1 MENNKNYEQFN
12 ALLNGLN
19 DEQKK
24 KVNKCKDVNEFM
36 LLLGELGIALPDELL
51 EAAFVRHGEND
62 LHIKILPGFQ
72 EITARLQRALPS
84 DILRKMLRA
93 RRDQRENDLM
103 EVVGISEVQNAP
115 VSLYK
120 KFDLAVLPVDPPGA
134 GHMDDVA

>member
-51 EAAFVRHGEND
+51 NNVSGGTQDEMEFINQLYLWDEVCR
-62 LHIKILPGFQ
+62 
-72 EITARLQRALPS
+72 QRGIGVYDA
-84 DILRKMLRA
+84 I
-93 RRDQRENDLM
+93 RREQVWRELFPN
-103 EVVGISEVQNAP
+103 G
-115 VSLYK
+115 
-120 KFDLAVLPVDPPGA
+120 
-134 GHMDDVA
+134 

>member
-51 EAAFVRHGEND
+51 DNVSGGTQDEMEFINQLYLWDEVCR
-62 LHIKILPGFQ
+62 
-72 EITARLQRALPS
+72 QRGIGVYDA
-84 DILRKMLRA
+84 I
-93 RRDQRENDLM
+93 RREQVWRELFPN
-103 EVVGISEVQNAP
+103 G
-115 VSLYK
+115 
-120 KFDLAVLPVDPPGA
+120 
-134 GHMDDVA
+134 